1 MWGGQHELIALS
13 KALKRN
19 IIVLRHDM
27 SKQQFPVGP
36 RGFDETIYFLTLR
49 PFERNK

>member
-19 IIVLRHDM
+19 IVVLRHDM
-27 SKQQFPVGP
+27 TKQQFPVSGP
-36 RGFDETIYFLTLR
+36 IYYFGI
-49 PFERNK
+49 